1 MIPKTASPTRR
12 IGPRSAGIAMTP
24 EEFDAIPGSRW
35 VAGYRYELIRG
46 VLVVSPSP
54 LISERDPN
62 EELGH
67 LLRTHRDT
75 HPAGSAIDATVP
87 EQTIPV
93 GDLRRRADRVIWTGL
108 GRLPDL
114 EKDLPAIVVEFVS
127 SSRQDRR
134 RDYEQKRG
142 EYLGVGV
149 AEYWVIDR
157 FQRKMSVYANSP
169 AGIVERVVR
178 EDDSYETPL
187 LPGFALP
194 LSLLLGRADLWP
206 AKKRRRR
213 PTA

>member
-12 IGPRSAGIAMTP
+12 IGPRSAGISMTP
-24 EEFDAIPGSRW
+24 EEFD
-35 VAGYRYELIRG
+35 
-46 VLVVSPSP
+46 
-54 LISERDPN
+54 
-62 EELGH
+62 
-67 LLRTHRDT
+67 
-75 HPAGSAIDATVP
+75 
-87 EQTIPV
+87 
-93 GDLRRRADRVIWTGL
+93 
-108 GRLPDL
+108 
-114 EKDLPAIVVEFVS
+114 DLPEL
-127 SSRQDRR
+127 RQDRR

-187 LPGFALP
+187 LPGFVLP

-206 AKKRRRR
+206 AKKRRR

>member
-1 MIPKTASPTRR
+1 MIPRTASPSRR
-12 IGPRSAGIAMTP
+12 IGPRSAGITMTP
-24 EEFDAIPGSRW
+24 EEFDDLPESRW

-46 VLVVSPSP
+46 VLVASPSP
-54 LISERDPN
+54 LISERDSN

-67 LLRTHRDT
+67 QLRMHRDT

-93 GDLRRRADRVIWTGL
+93 GDQRRRADRVIWAGL

-114 EKDLPAIVVEFVS
+114 EKDIPGIVVEFVS
-127 SSRQDRR
+127 SSRQVHR

-178 EDDSYETPL
+178 EDDSSETPL
-187 LPGFALP
+187 LPGFVLP

-206 AKKRRRR
+206 AKKCRR